1 MSNKRK
7 SPESLNGLLQKD
19 SFVGDS
25 SAINADDTLSLVL
38 SEDSETNH
46 TITFRDRAWGYPGQ
60 PAIGALSAKGLGP
73 TEFDRI
79 VEECCQEKI
88 HYQRV
93 NLRDLLPKPTAN
105 DLLGCTASVPE
116 PAELLIIEEGMSFLL
131 GKPDVKGVLL
141 AELKT
146 APLDAQAISYGKI
159 VTRRNQQSACFGD
172 TTQLGDVQN
181 KMCTINNFADYPT
194 LSRVRSRIEQV
205 VGCGKLVAETNDYI
219 FSGPASKRK
228 RGKVMYHGDSEGKI
242 VVGLRQGG
250 PPMKLSFQWFLQSN
264 PIGVTFEKMLP
275 AGTLYFMSE
284 KATGFDSL
292 LRKKLTLRHAAGEV
306 PSIEQITAT
315 KERRAAAKWARKHEF
330 A

>member
-1 MSNKRK
+1 M
-7 SPESLNGLLQKD
+7 PNGD
-19 SFVGDS
+19 ETSS
-25 SAINADDTLSLVL
+25 SALG
-38 SEDSETNH
+38 EDSETNH

-60 PAIGALSAKGLGP
+60 PAIGALSAKGLGSND
-73 TEFDRI
+73 FDRI
-79 VEECCQEKI
+79 VEECSQKKI
-88 HYQRV
+88 KYQRV

-105 DLLGCTASVPE
+105 DLLECTAPGPE
-116 PAELLIIEEGMSFLL
+116 SAELLIIEEGMSFLL
-131 GKPDVKGVLL
+131 GKPDVEGVLL
-141 AELKT
+141 SELKS

-181 KMCTINNFADYPT
+181 NMCTINNFADFPT
-194 LSRVRSRIEQV
+194 LLRVRLRIEQV
-205 VGCGKLVAETNDYI
+205 VERGKLVAETNDYI

-264 PIGVTFEKMLP
+264 PVGVTFEKMLP

-284 KATGFDSL
+284 KTTGFDSL
-292 LRKKLTLRHAAGEV
+292 QRKKLTLRHAAGEV
-306 PSIEQITAT
+306 PSMEEITAT
-315 KERRAAAKWARKHEF
+315 KKRRAAAKWARKHEF
-330 A
+330 V